1 MKRIITAVIVLLACS
16 AAARAQQAGRCD
28 GRTADDEHYVII
40 LSMDAFRWDL
50 PQRCHTP
57 TLDSLRRVGV
67 FAETY
72 PVFPANTFPNHYSM
86 ATGLHPDRHNIVN
99 NGF

>member
-1 MKRIITAVIVLLACS
+1 MKRIITAVILLLACS
-16 AAARAQQAGRCD
+16 TAARAQQAGRCD

-86 ATGLHPDRHNIVN
+86 ATGLHPATTS
-99 NGF
+99 